1 MAITV
6 IEQRDTRNFSQSTGR
21 ISASRT
27 FVVYDDAAPLTTPA
41 AVRAYFDSTNL
52 PQIGDLFP
60 GETDVYAVNF
70 DISLVEDS
78 EKAWRVQFS
87 YENVEPGDSQ
97 PNEEGYTEIT
107 IDYKAEFRDI
117 YRLSPNLGLAPNGNP
132 SNENDIG
139 GIPVDASGSPISKI
153 QRLSELII
161 TEVVA
166 ASTFPARSLIIR
178 AARGKR
184 NNAPFQGAPIGQV
197 LYQGATATRIAVN
210 KFQIQH
216 RFAQDEFYHL
226 IQRPQKNA
234 EGDPVKE
241 FINGFWRAKPVSWV
255 QPFPD
260 GYDFNTISE
269 NF

>member
-6 IEQRDTRNFSQSTGR
+6 VEQRDTRNLSQSTGR
-21 ISASRT
+21 VSASRT
-27 FVVYDDAAPLTTPA
+27 FVVYDDASPLLTPA
-41 AVRAYFDSTNL
+41 DVRGYFNGTDL
-52 PQIGDLFP
+52 PQIGDVFP
-60 GETDVYAVNF
+60 KETDVYAVSF
-70 DISLVEDS
+70 DISLIEDS

-107 IDYKAEFRDI
+107 IDYKAEFRDV
-117 YRLSPNLGLAPNGNP
+117 YRLGPNVPTNGNP
-132 SNENDIG
+132 NANDIG
-139 GIPVDASGSPISKI
+139 GTQVDAAGSPISRL
-153 QRLSELII
+153 QRMSELLI

-166 ASTFPARSLIIR
+166 GSTFPDRSLKIR

-184 NNAPFQGAPIGQV
+184 NTSVFQGAPIGQV

-226 IQRPQKNA
+226 VQVPAKNQ
-234 EGDPVKE
+234 EGEVVKAVV
-241 FINGFWRAKPVSWV
+241 NNLWRAKDVYFV

-260 GYDFNTISE
+260 GYDFNLLSE

>member
-41 AVRAYFDSTNL
+41 AVRAYFNSTDL
-52 PQIGDLFP
+52 PQIGDVFP

-70 DISLVEDS
+70 DISLIEDS
-78 EKAWRVQFS
+78 DKAWRVQFS
-87 YENVEPGDSQ
+87 YENVEPGESQ

-117 YRLSPNLGLAPNGNP
+117 YRLSPNVPTNGNP
-132 SNENDIG
+132 GVNQEIG
-139 GIPVDASGSPISKI
+139 GTPVDAAGAPISKLH
-153 QRLSELII
+153 RLSELVI

-166 ASTFPARSLIIR
+166 GSTFPERSLRIR
-178 AARGKR
+178 DARGKR
-184 NNAPFQGAPIGQV
+184 NSAVFQGAPIGQV

-216 RFAQDEFYHL
+216 RFAQDEKYHL
-226 IQRPQKNA
+226 LQMPEKNQDG
-234 EGDPVKE
+234 EVNRTLV
-241 FINGFWRAKPVSWV
+241 NGVWRAKTVVYV

-260 GYDFNTISE
+260 GYDFNTLSE

>member
-41 AVRAYFDSTNL
+41 AVRAYFNSTDL

-70 DISLVEDS
+70 DISLIEDS

-87 YENVEPGDSQ
+87 YENVEPGESQ

-117 YRLSPNLGLAPNGNP
+117 YRLGPNVPTNGNP
-132 SNENDIG
+132 TGNDIG
-139 GIPVDASGSPISKI
+139 GTPVDASGSPVSKL

-166 ASTFPARSLIIR
+166 ASTFPDRSLKIR

-184 NNAPFQGAPIGQV
+184 NTAVFQGAPIGQV

-216 RFAQDEFYHL
+216 RFAQDEVYHL
-226 IQRPQKNA
+226 LQVPLKNQ
-234 EGDPVKE
+234 EGEPRKVL
-241 FINGFWRAKPVSWV
+241 INGVWRAEDVRFV

-260 GYDFNTISE
+260 GYDFNILSE